1 MSTERLLSFEGARNF
16 RDLGGYP
23 TKDGRRLKWGRLYR
37 AGILGK
43 FTDADCE
50 SLAALGLRAI
60 CDLRA
65 TAERKRGPGE
75 WLQMPNVSY
84 WSQDYVHSVGDLHAL
99 MSSHLATVDEAR
111 AAMMSVYRAL
121 PVEQAPAYR
130 ELFRLLASGEL
141 PLVLNCSAGKD
152 RTGLGAALVLT
163 ALAVPQDIIVED
175 YLLSN
180 TAFTVPPEHRATLK
194 CSPEVSE
201 ILRGADPEF
210 LATAL
215 ATIDDAHGSVD
226 TYLREILQVT
236 DEMRARIEAHLLE

>member
-1 MSTERLLSFEGARNF
+1 MSIERVLSLEGARNF

-23 TKDGRRLKWGRLYR
+23 TEDGRRIKWGRLYR
-37 AGILGK
+37 AGILGT
-43 FTDADCE
+43 FTSADCE

-84 WSQDYVHSVGDLHAL
+84 WARDYVHSVGDLHAL
-99 MSSHLATVDEAR
+99 MSSDLSTVDEAR
-111 AAMMSVYRAL
+111 AAMIAVYRAL
-121 PVEQAPAYR
+121 PIEQAPAYR
-130 ELFRLLASGEL
+130 ELFRLLARGEL
-141 PLVLNCSAGKD
+141 PLVFNCSAGKD
-152 RTGLGAALVLT
+152 RTGLAAALVLT
-163 ALAVPQDIIVED
+163 ALAVPQDIILED

-201 ILRGADPEF
+201 VLRGADRSF
-210 LATAL
+210 LATAI
-215 ATIDDAHGSVD
+215 ATINDAHGSVD
-226 TYLREILQVT
+226 AYLRETLQVT
-236 DEMRARIEAHLLE
+236 DDMRARIQAHLLE